1 MGVIH
6 FLKEGNEK
14 IEEHCGEEGCE
25 AAYAFIIMVLSY
37 MMMLFIMQ
45 VLTSHSH
52 VHDAEKPQPY
62 AEESQPVNPAQPVAS
77 QVEESTPSPET
88 SDEKPAKE
96 QSTAVAAGL
105 MTFFSLSVHGVFL
118 GLALG
123 IDDTLTGIVNVA
135 IGILAHKWADTLALS
150 FVLRRSK
157 SKYIRPLFMVPLQ
170 SLVNPIGII
179 VGMFISEAKS
189 DFLEGFFLCMTAG
202 CFVYFFASD
211 IVMEVFHGK
220 AKLLKFCLAML
231 GISVFTVAVSV
242 GEHYSGE

>member
-1 MGVIH
+1 VGVIH

-14 IEEHCGEEGCE
+14 INEHCGEEGCA

-45 VLTSHSH
+45 VLTTHTHNHYSEEPQH
-52 VHDAEKPQPY
+52 VVKGNADVPIVAE
-62 AEESQPVNPAQPVAS
+62 AES
-77 QVEESTPSPET
+77 STPT
-88 SDEKPAKE
+88 TATKVNDTAKV
-96 QSTAVAAGL
+96 QSTAVAAGI
-105 MTFFSLSVHGVFL
+105 MTFLSLSVHGIFL

-123 IDDTLTGIVNVA
+123 LDNTLTGIVNVA

-170 SLVNPIGII
+170 SLVSPVGIV
-179 VGMFISEAKS
+179 VGMFISNAKS
-189 DFLEGFFLCMTAG
+189 DFLDGFFLCMTAG

-211 IVMEVFHGK
+211 IVTEVFHGK
-220 AKLLKFCLAML
+220 NKLLKFCLAML
-231 GISVFTVAVSV
+231 GISIFTVAVSV